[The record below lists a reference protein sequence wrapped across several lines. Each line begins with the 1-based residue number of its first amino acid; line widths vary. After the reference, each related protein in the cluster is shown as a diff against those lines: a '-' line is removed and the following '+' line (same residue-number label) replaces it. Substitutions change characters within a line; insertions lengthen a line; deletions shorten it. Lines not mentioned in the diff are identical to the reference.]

1 MASEEGHT
9 DTGLDSAELA
19 NTTQIAKKAK
29 NVDAADV
36 MRVDIG
42 YGSLAS
48 SSKDPIEELVIQA
61 LATEEERVGE
71 YDGNINNDYDIN
83 SERAT
88 RRQNLILKKL
98 LRAPRYF
105 DCPEST
111 RLANE
116 LSEDDDGGTANKGH
130 KSCYICGDIDH
141 SGNNCK
147 KANACIIC
155 SGKGHLTKDCP
166 NKNSELDST
175 PTLCLRCGNTGHDMF
190 SCTHNYDS
198 EDLKPGHLCCLDNKE
213 EGPNKASCYRC
224 GQPGHFG
231 PECTKPNITP
241 FDFQLFCRKCKERGH
256 SSTQCP
262 PKQRPRR
269 KLTQH
274 GLFSTGKAQPR
285 ILAVQHPS
293 SHNITAIQITRQNM
307 LDPHQVQAR
316 VAHTLDFTTLGS
328 QTSETLVSIN
338 LSIQLST
345 WVEC

>member
-9 DTGLDSAELA
+9 DSGLDSADLA
-19 NTTQIAKKAK
+19 HTTQIAKKAK

-36 MRVDIG
+36 TRVDIG

-48 SSKDPIEELVIQA
+48 SSKDPIEELGIQA
-61 LATEEERVGE
+61 SDTEEERVGE
-71 YDGNINNDYDIN
+71 YDANINNDYDIN
-83 SERAT
+83 SERASDDVVASLLVGEESQA

-116 LSEDDDGGTANKGH
+116 LSEDDNEGTANKGH

-147 KANACIIC
+147 KANACIVC
-155 SGKGHLTKDCP
+155 SGKGHLMKDCP

-175 PTLCLRCGNTGHDMF
+175 PTPCLRCGNTDHDMF
-190 SCTHNYDS
+190 SCTQNYDP
-198 EDLKPGHLCCLDNKE
+198 EDLKAIECYICKQPGHLCCLDNKE

-231 PECTKPNITP
+231 LECTKSNIPP

-262 PKQRPRR
+262 PKQRLQRKARSAKKIERTRLFFARKNRR
-269 KLTQH
+269 KKPEQAPAPLLA
-274 GLFSTGKAQPR
+274 GAASCSGSTAHVQP
-285 ILAVQHPS
+285 
-293 SHNITAIQITRQNM
+293 
-307 LDPHQVQAR
+307 
-316 VAHTLDFTTLGS
+316 
-328 QTSETLVSIN
+328 
-338 LSIQLST
+338 
-345 WVEC
+345 